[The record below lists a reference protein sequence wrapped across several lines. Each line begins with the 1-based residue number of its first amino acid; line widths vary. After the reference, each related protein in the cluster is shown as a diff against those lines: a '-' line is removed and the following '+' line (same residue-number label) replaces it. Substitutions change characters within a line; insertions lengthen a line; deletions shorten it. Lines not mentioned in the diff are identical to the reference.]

1 MDDVKN
7 AVTRRGHRRWTDRLR
22 LGTKL
27 GLLAAAVTTAVLAG
41 TAYLTIRLFRSQL
54 VELAAEASSSQ
65 SDALRLVLE
74 QQMTAGDLRP
84 LRRLVDA
91 MGREPNIVWVG
102 VVNAEGHVRIT
113 SRPGAMGEQMDRR
126 SPECRICHERAPALR
141 LRSVTLARPGAEV
154 LRTVT
159 PLQNAPACH
168 RCHGEEQRINGVL
181 IVDRSLEPVNRAL
194 LSGRA
199 QVIAGTAAAVF
210 ALLGTLG
217 LAVEWLVLA
226 RLRRLGELARQ
237 VGAGD
242 LAARAADT
250 TPDELGGLARDFN
263 AMADE
268 LGSAVAGLTA
278 ERRQLEE
285 LVNGISDGVV
295 LVDVGLKVV
304 ATNPA
309 FAARLPPGTRPGR
322 GTSHAEL
329 AHAAGFSA
337 EDGATSL
344 AQRALASE
352 LLEKVMVRT
361 GGPLGERVEEI
372 YAQPLRGPDGSVCA
386 AIEVWRD
393 ITDRM
398 ELEAG
403 LEQSERL
410 AAVGMLASSVA
421 HEVGNP
427 LAAIVTAVE
436 GLLRRLDEPGAREP
450 PELREYLEIV
460 RKQVFRC
467 HLVTKRL
474 LGFARV
480 PGRQLA
486 AVDAATAVREVLAL
500 VAPQA
505 RLQHVEVR
513 SACEDPAMAMADDLL
528 LQQVFLNL
536 ALNALQAMPAGGV
549 LTVAARAA
557 AGAVIV
563 TFTDTGPG
571 IPDSARQHLFQPF
584 RRARPDG
591 SGTGLGLFISEA
603 LVRRCE
609 GTLTVE
615 SEAGKGAA
623 FTVRLRPAGGDSGST
638 A

>member
-27 GLLAAAVTTAVLAG
+27 GLMAAAVTTAVLAG

-242 LAARAADT
+242 LSARAADT

-268 LGSAVAGLTA
+268 LVSAVAGLTA

-309 FAARLPPGTRPGR
+309 FAARLPPGTRHGR

>member
-126 SPECRICHERAPALR
+126 SPECRVCHERAPALR

-242 LAARAADT
+242 LSARAADT

-309 FAARLPPGTRPGR
+309 FAARLPPGTRHGR

-421 HEVGNP
+421 HEEGNP

>member
-242 LAARAADT
+242 LSARAADT

-309 FAARLPPGTRPGR
+309 FAARLPPGTRHGR

>member
-242 LAARAADT
+242 LSARAADT

-309 FAARLPPGTRPGR
+309 FAARLPPGTRHGR

-513 SACEDPAMAMADDLL
+513 SACQDPAMAMADDLL

>member
-217 LAVEWLVLA
+217 RAVEWRVLA

-242 LAARAADT
+242 LSARAADT

-309 FAARLPPGTRPGR
+309 FAARLPPGTRHGR